1 MRLRVAPRT
10 RGITQKAHENEH
22 PSWIFTNARTRSSRC
37 SALTQPIAP
46 TSAAT
51 KAAASAPVLPV
62 TTTFGAASPK
72 APSRFEAQ
80 PVTYTDRAERAAR
93 DAAWRDFE
101 TASCVTQHVL
111 TTWISPPSATSSCP
125 SASSRSR
132 IACASANETLHPRK
146 RVENVAMRS
155 P

>member
-1 MRLRVAPRT
+1 MRR
-10 RGITQKAHENEH
+10 
-22 PSWIFTNARTRSSRC
+22 
-37 SALTQPIAP
+37 
-46 TSAAT
+46 AA
-51 KAAASAPVLPV
+51 
-62 TTTFGAASPK
+62 K

-80 PVTYTDRAERAAR
+80 PVTYTARAERAAR
-93 DAAWRDFE
+93 DAAWRDFD